1 MALSDALSILYPSV
15 TALPVFLLFI
25 GILYFVVPRFR
36 PLLILITLIYASFL
50 LFPLLYTYA
59 LHPLW
64 STVLRPIWRAANW
77 VLFPLKF
84 AVRMLYRGARW
95 LVFAAQQIGIWV
107 AWLGFYVYFGKM
119 GWEYIQDAWDWVY
132 DAARR
137 VGYFLEELS
146 KEEKAAKAKGDGST
160 ASETVVGEEDEEDE
174 EEDGEANGSEGA
186 PRTSRHRR
194 RSSTKKRKGKGK

>member
-1 MALSDALSILYPSV
+1 MALSDALSILYPSF
-15 TALPVFLLFI
+15 TALPVLLLFI

-64 STVLRPIWRAANW
+64 STILRPIWCAANW

-95 LVFAAQQIGIWV
+95 LVFATQQIGIWV

-132 DAARR
+132 DAGRR

-146 KEEKAAKAKGDGST
+146 KEEKAAKAKENGST
-160 ASETVVGEEDEEDE
+160 TSETVVGDEDE
-174 EEDGEANGSEGA
+174 EEEEGEEDASADGA